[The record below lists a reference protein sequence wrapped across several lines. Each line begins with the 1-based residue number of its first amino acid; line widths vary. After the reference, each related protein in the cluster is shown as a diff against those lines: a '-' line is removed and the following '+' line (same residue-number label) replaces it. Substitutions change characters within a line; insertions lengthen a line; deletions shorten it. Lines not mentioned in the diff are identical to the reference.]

1 MKRKSI
7 LLFLLSAVTCFFATA
22 QNADSVA
29 NRIIIGYFNKQEVL
43 NVLPEAV
50 QFEAEYSK
58 IKAEYEEQFNALTEE
73 YDKKVQNFLE
83 KRDNVSNAMRLAL
96 QTEITELESRINL
109 YKKRYQ
115 NDLSKRRSNFYTP
128 IESRIDEAIS
138 QVCSERNI
146 AIVFDKSTPVYVSSQ
161 CEDIT
166 PYVKIKLGL

>member
-1 MKRKSI
+1 
-7 LLFLLSAVTCFFATA
+7 
-22 QNADSVA
+22 
-29 NRIIIGYFNKQEVL
+29 
-43 NVLPEAV
+43 
-50 QFEAEYSK
+50 
-58 IKAEYEEQFNALTEE
+58 
-73 YDKKVQNFLE
+73 
-83 KRDNVSNAMRLAL
+83 MRLAL